1 MDDCL
6 QILSEQREWDGDD
19 LLVAQVKVQLVIEQ
33 VTQATTQ
40 SQDGTLSTFISDALR
55 TQLQNIRFH
64 LPDHLRQNGRSFRF
78 IQY

>member
-33 VTQATTQ
+33 VTQAITQ
-40 SQDGTLSTFISDALR
+40 SRDGTLSTFISDALR
-55 TQLQNIRFH
+55 TQLQNIRLH
-64 LPDHLRQNGRSFRF
+64 LPDHLRQNGKTFKLVH
-78 IQY
+78 Y